1 MARPK
6 KDGTHVNLYLDRE
19 IMEKVEA
26 TAKEEGITKTFL
38 IEMALSEW
46 IKKQQR
52 KKSKDTVGKQ
62 SSQQSPKRRSKSRES

>member
-26 TAKEEGITKTFL
+26 AAKEAGITKTLL
-38 IEMALSEW
+38 IETALNEW
-46 IKKQQR
+46 FKKQQR
-52 KKSKDTVGKQ
+52 KKNKEPLRK
-62 SSQQSPKRRSKSRES
+62 